1 MDAGLV
7 VPTDAGLWRFSHPL
21 IHDTAYAGVLTTR
34 RRSLHAMIADD
45 LEAAGDPGTM
55 SLVAMHRAA
64 SGDRARAIP
73 LLDEAGS
80 AALVMGAPTE
90 AASFWRMAADLAEDP
105 R

>member
-1 MDAGLV
+1 
-7 VPTDAGLWRFSHPL
+7 
-21 IHDTAYAGVLTTR
+21 
-34 RRSLHAMIADD
+34 
-45 LEAAGDPGTM
+45 
-55 SLVAMHRAA
+55 MHRAA

-105 R
+105 ATAEGYRSRAAAALGDLADP